1 MNLKE
6 VKHRILSVK
15 NTQKITS
22 AMKLVSSAKLRRVQS
37 AVEHMRPYRSNFD
50 AMLSTLISGSKDSRS
65 QTLDTYTAVREEKR
79 VVLIAV
85 SSDTGLCGAFN
96 ANVVRLMNSVVQEYR
111 AKGTD
116 VTLLAVG
123 SKMCDAAKKLGLQ
136 PDVRLLSQAG
146 AVDYNTVAQVAA
158 EILEQYRSGNVDK
171 VEMVYTSFESMSRHT
186 PIRKTFLPFVIDGD
200 AGEDTTPCDDIILE
214 PGREQLLASMLP
226 KAITLSLY
234 SSLLDSAVSEHAARM
249 LAMQLATDNADEL
262 ISNLTLEYNKARQQA
277 ITSEI
282 LDIVGGSEAN
292 R

>member
-1 MNLKE
+1 
-6 VKHRILSVK
+6 
-15 NTQKITS
+15 
-22 AMKLVSSAKLRRVQS
+22 MKLVSSAKLRRAQS
-37 AVEHMRPYRSNFD
+37 AVEHLRPYRSNLD
-50 AMLSTLISGSKDSRS
+50 AMLRTVISATKDSRS
-65 QTLDTYTAVREEKR
+65 HTLDTYTAIREEKR

-96 ANVVRLMNSVVQEYR
+96 ANVVRLMNNVVQEYK
-111 AKGTD
+111 ANGTD
-116 VTLLAVG
+116 VTLFAVG

-136 PDVRLLSQAG
+136 PDARLLSQAG
-146 AVDYNTVAQVAA
+146 TADYNTVAQVAA
-158 EILEQYRSGNVDK
+158 EILEQYHNGNIDK
-171 VEMVYTSFESMSRHT
+171 VEMVYTRFESMSRHT
-186 PIRKTFLPFVIDGD
+186 PVRKTFLPYVMDGET
-200 AGEDTTPCDDIILE
+200 GEVPTPCDDIILE

-226 KAITLSLY
+226 KSITFELY